1 VQLKE
6 IPMLEAFFLV
16 TLIGATAV
24 LIASTVGDARD
35 G

>member
-1 VQLKE
+1 
-6 IPMLEAFFLV
+6 MLEAFFLV

-24 LIASTVGDARD
+24 LFASTVGNARD